1 MTYNLDITRPANRD
15 LDQIVSYIALELKNP
30 KAARRLYKLIRSTY
44 QSLQAHPE
52 MFEYAK
58 DRRIAAKG
66 FRIAPVEHYVIAY
79 KVDKTNKK
87 VVIHD
92 VFFGARAYQDLL

>member
-1 MTYNLDITRPANRD
+1 
-15 LDQIVSYIALELKNP
+15 
-30 KAARRLYKLIRSTY
+30 
-44 QSLQAHPE
+44 